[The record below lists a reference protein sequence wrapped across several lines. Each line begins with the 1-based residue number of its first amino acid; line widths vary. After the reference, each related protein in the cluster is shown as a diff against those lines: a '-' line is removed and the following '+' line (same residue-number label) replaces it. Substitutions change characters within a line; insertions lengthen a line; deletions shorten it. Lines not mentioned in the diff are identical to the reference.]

1 MVELAKAYNK
11 AIQDE
16 EKLSKDK
23 LVVQKVGKLDPKK
36 HLEQDV
42 EKLMASNVVQTLGTM
57 LDTIVF

>member
-23 LVVQKVGKLDPKK
+23 LIVQKVGKLDPKK

-42 EKLMASNVVQTLGTM
+42 EKLMASNVVQTLGAM